1 MKAILVKASPSLGL
15 IEEGKTEVYFG
26 ISETPQKMQ

>member
-26 ISETPQKMQ
+26 ISEAARKMR